1 MLLNKFHFSI
11 VFILSILL
19 AFINNPVNAQDTTTS
34 DGLFQAARKAAFEKD
49 NYAKAKIYC
58 QKALTISPQYADIR
72 IFLGRLYGWDKV
84 PDSARLCFIQ
94 VLDENP
100 GHIEASFAY
109 AELEYRNDNYGESL
123 SLINKGLLHN
133 TNAPDLLLLKAKVLN
148 AGKNYREASDVI
160 DGLLKQDRDNADAR
174 ALASRIKEN
183 AILNKV
189 GISYDYV
196 HFNKQFDKPWHMSG
210 ISYTRQTKS
219 GSVTGRINYAN
230 RFGSNGIQYE
240 MDAYPRISKIF
251 YAYVS
256 LGYSDNIGV
265 FPHWRSGLSLYA
277 NLPKSFEAEVGWRYL
292 NFSAA
297 TNIYTGYLGKYYKN
311 YLFGVRTYVT
321 PGGGAVS
328 HSYNALARYYFR
340 GAQDFVGLT
349 LGTGISPDDRSV
361 SQQLSSKTQLKTYKA
376 ALDIYYSL
384 TKFDAITFNASLIN
398 QEYLPQTKGNQIQL
412 GAGYQR
418 NF

>member
-1 MLLNKFHFSI
+1 
-11 VFILSILL
+11 
-19 AFINNPVNAQDTTTS
+19 
-34 DGLFQAARKAAFEKD
+34 
-49 NYAKAKIYC
+49 
-58 QKALTISPQYADIR
+58 
-72 IFLGRLYGWDKV
+72 
-84 PDSARLCFIQ
+84 
-94 VLDENP
+94 
-100 GHIEASFAY
+100 
-109 AELEYRNDNYGESL
+109 
-123 SLINKGLLHN
+123 
-133 TNAPDLLLLKAKVLN
+133 
-148 AGKNYREASDVI
+148 
-160 DGLLKQDRDNADAR
+160 
-174 ALASRIKEN
+174 
-183 AILNKV
+183 
-189 GISYDYV
+189 
-196 HFNKQFDKPWHMSG
+196 
-210 ISYTRQTKS
+210 
-219 GSVTGRINYAN
+219 
-230 RFGSNGIQYE
+230 
-240 MDAYPRISKIF
+240 MDAYPSISKTF

-256 LGYSDNIGV
+256 LGYSDNIDV

-311 YLFGVRTYVT
+311 YLFGVRAYVT

-340 GAQDFVGLT
+340 GAQDFAGLT

-398 QEYLPQTKGNQIQL
+398 QEYLPQTKRNQIQL

-418 NF
+418 SF